1 MIIDDGLARDARRRH
16 TLFLCV
22 CGAIAVAVIYV
33 AQSVLLPFVLALVIA
48 YVLTPLVA
56 WVESRRIPRAA
67 AIILVYVVVLGT
79 LGVFI
84 RFTAP
89 RVGQELASLR

>member
-1 MIIDDGLARDARRRH
+1 MIIDDGTARDAKRRH
-16 TLFLCV
+16 TLFLC
-22 CGAIAVAVIYV
+22 GSAAIAIAIIVA

-56 WVESRRIPRAA
+56 LVERKRVPRAA

-79 LGVFI
+79 QFAVRLGQQHDACI
-84 RFTAP
+84 
-89 RVGQELASLR
+89 